1 MSCSDT
7 PVNTIRVPKA
17 FLWGRP
23 MRPIWRGA
31 GRPICA
37 LSEQF
42 WAPYAPYMGPLVAW
56 GHPGLHLTRHIQCV
70 PKKRVTS
77 RHGVPQNPDI
87 ERPAPLHIGRIGRI
101 YR

>member
-56 GHPGLHLTRHIQCV
+56 GHPVVVSEDRTPI
-70 PKKRVTS
+70 
-77 RHGVPQNPDI
+77 
-87 ERPAPLHIGRIGRI
+87 
-101 YR
+101 

>member
-23 MRPIWRGA
+23 IWRGA

-42 WAPYAPYMGPLVAW
+42 WAPYMGPLVAW
-56 GHPGLHLTRHIQCV
+56 GHPAIHEISKLVKFAHV
-70 PKKRVTS
+70 
-77 RHGVPQNPDI
+77 
-87 ERPAPLHIGRIGRI
+87 
-101 YR
+101 